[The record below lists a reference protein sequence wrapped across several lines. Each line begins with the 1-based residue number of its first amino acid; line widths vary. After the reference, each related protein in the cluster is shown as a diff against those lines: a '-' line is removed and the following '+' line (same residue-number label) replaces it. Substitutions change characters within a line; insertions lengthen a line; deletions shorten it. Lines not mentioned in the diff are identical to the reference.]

1 MGKKLYAEEIVEEV
15 KRDWQVRREKRKALE
30 LQWRLN
36 MNFLSGD
43 QYCEITPTGDIDD
56 YGKQY
61 WWQQREVYNQIAS
74 VVETRL
80 AKLARVK
87 TGVAVRPT
95 SDEDGDVYAAK
106 LSTQVLKAAE
116 EGADM
121 VRLIN
126 AASAWSEAAGTCFIK
141 VGWDAMAGKV
151 VGVDKKGKKVHE
163 GDLTVS
169 VVPPF
174 EIFPDNLLA
183 GELENCRSIIHA
195 KAYHVDEVRDIWG
208 VDVQGED
215 VNVFSLDSSPLP
227 DGNGYI
233 NGVKGVNSSLAPD
246 HCVVLEKYEL
256 PTREQSNGRLVIVAA
271 DKLLYDGEL
280 PYINKKDGTRGY
292 PFAVMRCLDKVGC
305 VFGASVIERL
315 IPLQRAYNDVRNRKH
330 EYMNR
335 LAMGV
340 LAVEDGSVDREI
352 LEEEGLAPGKVL
364 VYRQGSEAPRMLDPG
379 RIPADF
385 VNEEERLLS
394 EFITVSG
401 VSELSKYSQTYSSMS
416 GTAIS
421 LLVEQD
427 NTRLAST
434 SNSLR
439 ECVKQVSYLILRAY
453 KQFAGEKRFMRL
465 AGDNGAMQL
474 KCFSSS
480 DLTAEDLTFETDNEL
495 NDTLASRRNMVLQLV
510 QLGILQDKDGGIS
523 ERNKSRVLE
532 LLGFGNW
539 ENAADLA
546 DCQRDAA
553 IRENAEVKESG
564 KCPDITD
571 VDDDK
576 LHIEEHTKAL
586 LAQGLSP
593 KAQRAL
599 GEHVNKH
606 RQRLLLADA
615 TMNTE
620 GENGQE

>member
-1 MGKKLYAEEIVEEV
+1 MKKKYAEEIVEEV
-15 KRDWQVRREKRKALE
+15 RRDFEQRREKRKALE

-61 WWQQREVYNQIAS
+61 WWQQREVFNQIAS

-87 TGVAVRPT
+87 TGIVVRPA
-95 SDEDGDVYAAK
+95 SDDDSDVYAAK
-106 LSTQVLKAAE
+106 LSTQVLKAAGE
-116 EGADM
+116 SVDL
-121 VRLIN
+121 VKLIN
-126 AASAWSEAAGTCFIK
+126 AASVWSEATGTCFIK
-141 VGWDAMAGKV
+141 VGWDAGAGKV
-151 VGVDKKGKKVHE
+151 IGVDKKGGRLHE

-169 VVPPF
+169 IVPPF

-183 GELENCRSIIHA
+183 GEPENCRSIIHA

-208 VDVQGED
+208 EEVKGED

-227 DGNGYI
+227 DTGGYTQ
-233 NGVKGVNSSLAPD
+233 GVKGVNASLAPD
-246 HCVVLEKYEL
+246 HCVVLEKYTL
-256 PTREQSNGRLVIVAA
+256 PTRDMPDGRLTIVAA

-280 PYINKKDGTRGY
+280 PYINRKDGTRGY

-340 LAVEDGSVDREI
+340 LAVEDGSVDSDI

-364 VYRQGSEAPRMLDPG
+364 IYRQGSEAPRMLDPG
-379 RIPADF
+379 RIPSDF
-385 VNEEERLLS
+385 LNEEERLLS

-434 SNSLR
+434 SGSLR
-439 ECVKQVSYLILRAY
+439 ECVKQVCYLILRAF

-465 AGDNGAMQL
+465 AGENGAMQL
-474 KCFSSS
+474 KSFSAS

-495 NDTLASRRNMVLQLV
+495 NDTLANRRNMVLQLV
-510 QLGILQDKDGGIS
+510 QLGVLQDKEGNMS
-523 ERNKSRVLE
+523 ERSKSRVLE

-539 ENAADLA
+539 ENAADIA

-553 IRENAEVKESG
+553 IRENAALKESG
-564 KCPDITD
+564 KRPELTD
-571 VDDDK
+571 VDDDA
-576 LHIEEHTKAL
+576 LHIEEHTKAM
-586 LAQGLSP
+586 LSQDLGKKYLDVLGKHIAEH
-593 KAQRAL
+593 KARL
-599 GEHVNKH
+599 GII
-606 RQRLLLADA
+606 A
-615 TMNTE
+615 
-620 GENGQE
+620 

>member
-1 MGKKLYAEEIVEEV
+1 MKKKYAEEIVEEV
-15 KRDWQVRREKRKALE
+15 RRDFEQRREKRKALE

-61 WWQQREVYNQIAS
+61 WWQQREVFNQIAS

-87 TGVAVRPT
+87 TGIVVRPA
-95 SDEDGDVYAAK
+95 SDDDSDVYAAK
-106 LSTQVLKAAE
+106 LSTQVLKAAGE
-116 EGADM
+116 SVDL
-121 VRLIN
+121 VKLIN
-126 AASAWSEAAGTCFIK
+126 AASVWSEATGTCFIK
-141 VGWDAMAGKV
+141 VGWDAGAGKV
-151 VGVDKKGKKVHE
+151 IGVDKKGGRLHE

-169 VVPPF
+169 IVPPF

-183 GELENCRSIIHA
+183 GEPENCRSIIHA

-208 VDVQGED
+208 EEVKGED

-227 DGNGYI
+227 DTGGYTQ
-233 NGVKGVNSSLAPD
+233 GVKGVNASLAPD
-246 HCVVLEKYEL
+246 HCVVLEKYTL
-256 PTREQSNGRLVIVAA
+256 PTRDMPDGRLTIVAA

-280 PYINKKDGTRGY
+280 PYINRKDGTRGY

-340 LAVEDGSVDREI
+340 LAVEDGSVDSDI

-364 VYRQGSEAPRMLDPG
+364 IYRQGSEAPRMLDPG
-379 RIPADF
+379 RIPSDF
-385 VNEEERLLS
+385 LNEEERLLS

-434 SNSLR
+434 SGSLR
-439 ECVKQVSYLILRAY
+439 ECVKQVCYLILRAF

-465 AGDNGAMQL
+465 AGENGAMQL
-474 KCFSSS
+474 KSFSAS

-495 NDTLASRRNMVLQLV
+495 NDTLANRRNMVLQLV
-510 QLGILQDKDGGIS
+510 QLGVLQDKEGNMS
-523 ERNKSRVLE
+523 ERSKSRVLE

-539 ENAADLA
+539 ENAADIA

-553 IRENAEVKESG
+553 IRENAALKESG
-564 KCPDITD
+564 KRPELTD
-571 VDDDK
+571 VDDDA
-576 LHIEEHTKAL
+576 LHIEEHTKAM
-586 LAQGLSP
+586 LSQDLGKKYLDVLGKHIAEH
-593 KAQRAL
+593 KARL
-599 GEHVNKH
+599 GVVT
-606 RQRLLLADA
+606 A
-615 TMNTE
+615 
-620 GENGQE
+620 

>member
-1 MGKKLYAEEIVEEV
+1 MKKTYAEEIVEEV
-15 KRDWQVRREKRKALE
+15 RRDFDARREKRRALE

-61 WWQQREVYNQIAS
+61 WWQCREVFNQIAS

-87 TGVAVRPT
+87 TGVAVRPA
-95 SDEDGDVYAAK
+95 SDDDGDVYAAK

-116 EGADM
+116 ESADLA
-121 VRLIN
+121 RIIN
-126 AASAWSEAAGTCFIK
+126 SASSWSEATGTCFIK
-141 VGWDAMAGKV
+141 VGWDAEAGRI
-151 VGVDKKGKKVHE
+151 VGVDKKGKALHE
-163 GDLTVS
+163 GDLTVT

-183 GELENCRSIIHA
+183 GELENCRSVIHA
-195 KAYHVDEVRDIWG
+195 KAYHVDEVRNAWG
-208 VDVQGED
+208 VDVRGED
-215 VNVFSLDSSPLP
+215 VNVFSLDSSPAES
-227 DGNGYI
+227 GNGYLH
-233 NGVKGVNSSLAPD
+233 GVKGVNSSLASN
-246 HCVVLEKYEL
+246 HCVVLERYEL
-256 PTREQSNGRLVIVAA
+256 PTRERPDGRLTIVAA
-271 DKLLYDGEL
+271 DKLLYDGDL
-280 PYINKKDGTRGY
+280 PYINRKDGTRGY
-292 PFAVMRCLDKVGC
+292 PFAAMRCLDKVGC

-340 LAVEDGSVDREI
+340 LAVEDGSVDRDI

-364 VYRQGSEAPRMLDPG
+364 VYRQGSEVPRMLDPG
-379 RIPADF
+379 RIPSDF

-434 SNSLR
+434 TGSLR
-439 ECVKQVSYLILRAY
+439 ECIKQVCYLILRAF

-474 KCFSSS
+474 KCFSGS
-480 DLTAEDLTFETDNEL
+480 DLTADDLAFETDNEL

-510 QLGILQDKDGGIS
+510 QLGILQGKDGGMS

-539 ENAADLA
+539 ENAADIA

-553 IRENAEVKESG
+553 IRENAAVKEGG
-564 KCPDITD
+564 KRPEITD
-571 VDDDK
+571 VDDDN
-576 LHIEEHTKAL
+576 LHVEEHTKAL
-586 LAQGLSP
+586 LSDGLNARAK
-593 KAQRAL
+593 KAL
-599 GEHVNKH
+599 TEHVKEH
-606 RQRLLLADA
+606 KQRLLLSAA
-615 TMNTE
+615 TSTGEE
-620 GENGQE
+620 GNGQE

>member
-1 MGKKLYAEEIVEEV
+1 MKKKYAEEIVEEV
-15 KRDWQVRREKRKALE
+15 RRDFEQRREKRKALE

-61 WWQQREVYNQIAS
+61 WWQQREVFNQIAS

-87 TGVAVRPT
+87 TGIVVRPA
-95 SDEDGDVYAAK
+95 SDDDSDVYAAK
-106 LSTQVLKAAE
+106 LSTQVLKAAGE
-116 EGADM
+116 SVDL
-121 VRLIN
+121 VKLIN
-126 AASAWSEAAGTCFIK
+126 AASVWSEATGTCFIK
-141 VGWDAMAGKV
+141 VGWDAGAGKV
-151 VGVDKKGKKVHE
+151 IGVDKKGGRLHE

-169 VVPPF
+169 IVPPF

-183 GELENCRSIIHA
+183 GEPENCRSIIHA

-208 VDVQGED
+208 EEVKGED

-227 DGNGYI
+227 DTGGYTQ
-233 NGVKGVNSSLAPD
+233 GVKGVNASLAPD
-246 HCVVLEKYEL
+246 HCVVLEKYTL
-256 PTREQSNGRLVIVAA
+256 PTRDMPDGRLTIVAA

-280 PYINKKDGTRGY
+280 PYINRKDGTRGY

-340 LAVEDGSVDREI
+340 LAVEDGSVDSDI

-364 VYRQGSEAPRMLDPG
+364 IYHQGSEAPRMLDPG
-379 RIPADF
+379 RIPSDF
-385 VNEEERLLS
+385 LNEEERLLS

-434 SNSLR
+434 SGSLR
-439 ECVKQVSYLILRAY
+439 ECVKQVCYLILRAF

-465 AGDNGAMQL
+465 AGENGAMQL
-474 KCFSSS
+474 KSFSAS

-495 NDTLASRRNMVLQLV
+495 NDTLANRRNMVLQLV
-510 QLGILQDKDGGIS
+510 QLGVLQDKEGNMS
-523 ERNKSRVLE
+523 ERSKSRVLE

-553 IRENAEVKESG
+553 IRENAALKESG
-564 KCPDITD
+564 KRPELTD
-571 VDDDK
+571 VDDDA
-576 LHIEEHTKAL
+576 LHIEEHTKAM
-586 LAQGLSP
+586 LSQSLG
-593 KAQRAL
+593 KKYLDVLGKHIAEHRARL
-599 GEHVNKH
+599 GVVT
-606 RQRLLLADA
+606 A
-615 TMNTE
+615 
-620 GENGQE
+620 

>member
-1 MGKKLYAEEIVEEV
+1 MKKKYAEEIVEEV
-15 KRDWQVRREKRKALE
+15 RRDFEQRREKRKALE

-61 WWQQREVYNQIAS
+61 WWQQREVFNQIAS

-87 TGVAVRPT
+87 TGIVVRPA
-95 SDEDGDVYAAK
+95 SDDDSDVYAAK
-106 LSTQVLKAAE
+106 LSTQVLKAAGE
-116 EGADM
+116 SVDL
-121 VRLIN
+121 VKLIN
-126 AASAWSEAAGTCFIK
+126 AASVWSEATGTCFIK
-141 VGWDAMAGKV
+141 VGWDAGAGKV
-151 VGVDKKGKKVHE
+151 IGVDKKGGRLHE

-169 VVPPF
+169 IVPPF

-183 GELENCRSIIHA
+183 GEPENCRSIIHA

-208 VDVQGED
+208 EEVKGED

-227 DGNGYI
+227 DTGGYTQ
-233 NGVKGVNSSLAPD
+233 GVKGVNASLAPD
-246 HCVVLEKYEL
+246 HCVVLEKYTL
-256 PTREQSNGRLVIVAA
+256 PTRDMPDGRLTIVAA

-280 PYINKKDGTRGY
+280 PYINRKDGTRGY

-340 LAVEDGSVDREI
+340 LAVEDGSVDSDI

-364 VYRQGSEAPRMLDPG
+364 IYRQGSEAPRMLDPG
-379 RIPADF
+379 RIPSDF
-385 VNEEERLLS
+385 LNEEERLLS

-434 SNSLR
+434 SGSLR
-439 ECVKQVSYLILRAY
+439 ECVKQVCYLILRAF

-474 KCFSSS
+474 KSFSAS

-495 NDTLASRRNMVLQLV
+495 NDTLANRRNMVLQLV
-510 QLGILQDKDGGIS
+510 QLGVLQDKEGNMS
-523 ERNKSRVLE
+523 ERSKSRVLE

-553 IRENAEVKESG
+553 IRENAALKESG
-564 KCPDITD
+564 KRPELTD
-571 VDDDK
+571 VDDDA
-576 LHIEEHTKAL
+576 LHIEEHTKAM
-586 LAQGLSP
+586 LSQSLGKREVDVLGKHIAEH
-593 KAQRAL
+593 KARL
-599 GEHVNKH
+599 GIT
-606 RQRLLLADA
+606 A
-615 TMNTE
+615 
-620 GENGQE
+620 

>member
-1 MGKKLYAEEIVEEV
+1 MKKKYAEEIVEEV
-15 KRDWQVRREKRKALE
+15 RRDFEQRREKRKALE

-61 WWQQREVYNQIAS
+61 WWQQREVFNQIAS

-87 TGVAVRPT
+87 TGIVVRPA
-95 SDEDGDVYAAK
+95 SDDDSDVYAAK
-106 LSTQVLKAAE
+106 LSTQVLKAAGE
-116 EGADM
+116 SVDL
-121 VRLIN
+121 VKLIN
-126 AASAWSEAAGTCFIK
+126 AASVWSEATGTCFIK
-141 VGWDAMAGKV
+141 VGWDAGAGKV
-151 VGVDKKGKKVHE
+151 IGVDKKGGRLHE

-169 VVPPF
+169 IVPPF

-183 GELENCRSIIHA
+183 GEPENCRSIIHA

-208 VDVQGED
+208 EEVKGED

-227 DGNGYI
+227 DTGGYTQ
-233 NGVKGVNSSLAPD
+233 GVKGVNASLAPD
-246 HCVVLEKYEL
+246 HCVVLEKYTL
-256 PTREQSNGRLVIVAA
+256 PTRDMPDGRLTIVAA

-280 PYINKKDGTRGY
+280 PYINRKDGTRGY

-340 LAVEDGSVDREI
+340 LAVEDGSVDSDI

-364 VYRQGSEAPRMLDPG
+364 IYRQGSEAPRMLDPG
-379 RIPADF
+379 RIPSDF
-385 VNEEERLLS
+385 LNEEERLLS

-434 SNSLR
+434 SGSLR
-439 ECVKQVSYLILRAY
+439 ECVKQVCYLILRAF

-465 AGDNGAMQL
+465 AGENGAMQL
-474 KCFSSS
+474 KSFSAS

-495 NDTLASRRNMVLQLV
+495 NDTLANRRNMVLQLV
-510 QLGILQDKDGGIS
+510 QLGVLQDKEGNMS
-523 ERNKSRVLE
+523 ERSKSRVLE

-553 IRENAEVKESG
+553 IRENTALKESG
-564 KCPDITD
+564 KRPELTD
-571 VDDDK
+571 VDDDA
-576 LHIEEHTKAL
+576 LHIEEHTKAM
-586 LAQGLSP
+586 LSQSLG
-593 KAQRAL
+593 KREVDVLGKHIAEHRA
-599 GEHVNKH
+599 
-606 RQRLLLADA
+606 RLSVVTA
-615 TMNTE
+615 
-620 GENGQE
+620 

>member
-1 MGKKLYAEEIVEEV
+1 MKKKYAEEIVEEV
-15 KRDWQVRREKRKALE
+15 RRDFEQRREKRKALE

-61 WWQQREVYNQIAS
+61 WWQQREVFNQIAS

-87 TGVAVRPT
+87 TGIVVRPA
-95 SDEDGDVYAAK
+95 SDDDSDVYAAK
-106 LSTQVLKAAE
+106 LSTQVLKAAGE
-116 EGADM
+116 SVDL
-121 VRLIN
+121 VKLIN
-126 AASAWSEAAGTCFIK
+126 AASVWSEATGTCFIK
-141 VGWDAMAGKV
+141 VGWDAGAGKV
-151 VGVDKKGKKVHE
+151 IGVDKKGGRLHE

-169 VVPPF
+169 IVPPF

-183 GELENCRSIIHA
+183 GEPENCRSIIHA

-208 VDVQGED
+208 EEVKGED

-227 DGNGYI
+227 DTGGYTQ
-233 NGVKGVNSSLAPD
+233 GVKGVNASLAPD
-246 HCVVLEKYEL
+246 HCVVLEKYTL
-256 PTREQSNGRLVIVAA
+256 PTRDMPDGRLTIVAA

-280 PYINKKDGTRGY
+280 PYINRKDGTRGY

-340 LAVEDGSVDREI
+340 LAVEDGSVDSDI

-364 VYRQGSEAPRMLDPG
+364 IYRQGSEAPRMLDPG
-379 RIPADF
+379 RIPSDF
-385 VNEEERLLS
+385 LNEEERLLS

-434 SNSLR
+434 SGSLR
-439 ECVKQVSYLILRAY
+439 ECVKQVCYLILRAF

-465 AGDNGAMQL
+465 AGENGAMQL
-474 KCFSSS
+474 KSFSAS

-495 NDTLASRRNMVLQLV
+495 NDTLANRRNMVLQLV
-510 QLGILQDKDGGIS
+510 QLGVLQDKEGNMS
-523 ERNKSRVLE
+523 ERSKSRVLE

-553 IRENAEVKESG
+553 IRENAALKESG
-564 KCPDITD
+564 KRPELTD
-571 VDDDK
+571 VDDDA
-576 LHIEEHTKAL
+576 LHIEEHTKAM
-586 LAQGLSP
+586 LSQSLG
-593 KAQRAL
+593 KREVDVLGKHIAEHRARL
-599 GEHVNKH
+599 GIN
-606 RQRLLLADA
+606 A
-615 TMNTE
+615 
-620 GENGQE
+620 

>member
-1 MGKKLYAEEIVEEV
+1 MKKKYAEEIVEEV
-15 KRDWQVRREKRKALE
+15 RRDFEQRREKRKALE

-61 WWQQREVYNQIAS
+61 WWQQREVFNQIAS

-87 TGVAVRPT
+87 TGIVVRPA
-95 SDEDGDVYAAK
+95 SDDDSDVYAAK
-106 LSTQVLKAAE
+106 LSTQVLKAAGE
-116 EGADM
+116 SVDL
-121 VRLIN
+121 VKLIN
-126 AASAWSEAAGTCFIK
+126 AASVWSEATGTCFIK
-141 VGWDAMAGKV
+141 VGWDAGAGKV
-151 VGVDKKGKKVHE
+151 IGVDKKGGRLHE

-169 VVPPF
+169 IVPPF

-183 GELENCRSIIHA
+183 GEPENCRSIIHA

-208 VDVQGED
+208 EEVKGED

-227 DGNGYI
+227 DTGGYTQ
-233 NGVKGVNSSLAPD
+233 GVKGVNASLAPD
-246 HCVVLEKYEL
+246 HCVVLEKYTL
-256 PTREQSNGRLVIVAA
+256 PTRDMPDGRLTIVAA

-280 PYINKKDGTRGY
+280 PYINRKDGTRGY

-340 LAVEDGSVDREI
+340 LAVEDGSVDSDI

-364 VYRQGSEAPRMLDPG
+364 IYRQGSEAPRMLDPG
-379 RIPADF
+379 RIPSDF
-385 VNEEERLLS
+385 LNEEERLLS

-434 SNSLR
+434 SGSLR
-439 ECVKQVSYLILRAY
+439 ECVKQVCYLILRAF

-465 AGDNGAMQL
+465 AGENGAMQL
-474 KCFSSS
+474 KSFSAS

-495 NDTLASRRNMVLQLV
+495 NDTLANRRNMVLQLV
-510 QLGILQDKDGGIS
+510 QLGVLQDKEGNMS
-523 ERNKSRVLE
+523 ERSKSRVLE

-553 IRENAEVKESG
+553 IRENTALKESG
-564 KCPDITD
+564 KRPELTD
-571 VDDDK
+571 VDDDA
-576 LHIEEHTKAL
+576 LHIEEHTKAM
-586 LAQGLSP
+586 LSQSLGKREVDVLGKHIAEH
-593 KAQRAL
+593 KARL
-599 GEHVNKH
+599 GVVT
-606 RQRLLLADA
+606 A
-615 TMNTE
+615 
-620 GENGQE
+620 